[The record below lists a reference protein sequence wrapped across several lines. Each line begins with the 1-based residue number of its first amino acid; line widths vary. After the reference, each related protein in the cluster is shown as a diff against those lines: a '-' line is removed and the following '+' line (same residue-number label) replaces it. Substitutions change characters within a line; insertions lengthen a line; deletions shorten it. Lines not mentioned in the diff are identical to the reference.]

1 MNHTKKQ
8 WLKISLLLAIVFLGT
23 SGFIVG
29 YGHINGSAYAAS
41 DVKSLL
47 SKFVAGTAHEATPH
61 GVPTNY
67 DWSSK
72 TTLKRP
78 SAPDS
83 ETTYLNFWGQI
94 YFDQSNAK
102 PANTRVAIADCSV
115 WGLEKNSDAWKRIM
129 DNSPTNLSGR
139 AWAEDFQTQPPR
151 GDYYDQRTE
160 SDGSQSFGMYHDYT
174 AHYFP
179 KYPND
184 LVNVGYEYSEFV
196 TGCSARL
203 IKNSNNTSD
212 DRNDASYLLSVGNDW
227 RRSDYK
233 CQQNEN
239 GVNICGGIGVGKFI
253 RVTKEWRRAVY
264 STLSG
269 TDLESKP
276 LPPASVF
283 LNPDGSFGDSE
294 VSIYAPTS
302 GNTST
307 KKNARTQEL
316 PTPPSQVNARDTDS
330 KSTTSKN
337 NPTTVNDDGKVVV
350 TNQTPS
356 NDESKYNANSQSETE
371 QSRPNSIIKKLSV
384 ITTVSVIIALAS
396 YLILRFRK

>member
-8 WLKISLLLAIVFLGT
+8 WLKIPLLLAIVFLGT
-23 SGFIVG
+23 SGFLVG

-47 SKFVAGTAHEATPH
+47 FKFVVGTAHEATPH

-78 SAPDS
+78 SAPDG

-102 PANTRVAIADCSV
+102 PVNTRVAIADCSI
-115 WGLEKNSDAWKRIM
+115 WGLEKSSDSWKRIM

-151 GDYYDQRTE
+151 GDYYDQRAE
-160 SDGSQSFGMYHDYT
+160 SDGSQSFGMYRDYT

-184 LVNVGYEYSEFV
+184 LANVGYEYSEFV
-196 TGCSARL
+196 TGCSTRL
-203 IKNSNNTSD
+203 VKDSNNAPD
-212 DRNDASYLLSVGNDW
+212 DRNDAKYVLSIGNDW

-264 STLSG
+264 STLSS
-269 TDLESKP
+269 TDLQSKP
-276 LPPASVF
+276 LPPASAF
-283 LNPDGSFGDSE
+283 INPDGSFGDSE
-294 VSIYAPTS
+294 ISIYTPTP

-307 KKNARTQEL
+307 KKNSGTQDL
-316 PTPPSQVNARDTDS
+316 PTSQSQVDAQNTDS
-330 KSTTSKN
+330 KSPASKN
-337 NPTTVNDDGKVVV
+337 NPPTVGDDEKLAVSNP
-350 TNQTPS
+350 TLS
-356 NDESKYNANSQSETE
+356 NDESKNDINSQAETE
-371 QSRPNSIIKKLSV
+371 QSRSGSILKKLSV
-384 ITTVSVIIALAS
+384 IATASVIIAMAS
-396 YLILRFRK
+396 YLIFHFRK